1 MREMFVGLELGFLD
15 ISWLFLCLTPMF
27 MLMVMPIAT
36 MLSVFLTFLKMGTD
50 RELLALKASGIS
62 LKDLLPAPIFFSVL
76 CAIATILISMY
87 SINWGMMEFRGTVMN
102 IATTRAKLVLRPGVF
117 NQDLPGLTIFAR
129 QVDPLTGE
137 LEQVMVED
145 RTKEKNSIVIIAPHG
160 SLTTD
165 ELRGEILFNMF
176 NGRLY
181 RTGKGNVS
189 VLGFEQYTVRLS
201 LSELFK
207 DMSLGEI
214 RPKEMSWQELQV
226 LTSQETPE
234 NMPLYLKA
242 KMEIQKRM
250 AFPVACMVLG
260 FFALPLACIFEG
272 VNRQLGIALALVM
285 FFIYYSLTSISM
297 TLVESGT
304 VAPFLGG
311 WITNFVFLFLGIYLF
326 RRALHERT
334 PNIRGK
340 IVKLMAKIKCK
351 IRSTFPGFFSSK
363 NNNTLNPKLNS
374 KSELEQLEAQSKLKS
389 KPDPKL
395 KSKVKSKLEPRTG
408 PKTET
413 TTEATIEAK
422 IKKDEQAL

>member
-1 MREMFVGLELGFLD
+1 MLQRYIFKELLSVFFLTLLSLLALVLIGRGLQLREMFVGLELGFLD
-15 ISWLFLCLTPMF
+15 ISWLFFCLTPMF

-36 MLSVFLTFLKMGTD
+36 MLSVFLTFLKMGSD

-62 LKDLLPAPIFFSVL
+62 LKDLLPAPILFSVL
-76 CAIATILISMY
+76 CAIATIFVSMY
-87 SINWGMMEFRGTVMN
+87 SINWGMMEFRGTVME
-102 IATTRAKLVLRPGVF
+102 IATTRAKLILRPGVF

-129 QVDPLTGE
+129 NVNPLNGD

-145 RTKEKNSIVIIAPHG
+145 RTKEKNSIVIIAPYG

-181 RTGKGNVS
+181 RTSQENIS
-189 VLGFEQYTVRLS
+189 VLGFDQYAVRLS

-214 RPKEMSWQELQV
+214 RPKEMSWQELQT
-226 LTSQETPE
+226 LTSNENPE
-234 NMPLYLKA
+234 DIPLYLKS

-285 FFIYYSLTSISM
+285 FFIYYSFTSISM

-304 VAPFLGG
+304 LAPFVGG
-311 WITNFVFLFLGIYLF
+311 WVTNILFLFLGIYLF
-326 RRALHERT
+326 RRALYERA
-334 PNIRGK
+334 PNLRIKFAKLISK
-340 IVKLMAKIKCK
+340 ITCK
-351 IRSTFPGFFSSK
+351 IRFIFPALFKTKPTSTPCLEVGNKAKKTKQKYTSS
-363 NNNTLNPKLNS
+363 PKS
-374 KSELEQLEAQSKLKS
+374 
-389 KPDPKL
+389 
-395 KSKVKSKLEPRTG
+395 
-408 PKTET
+408 
-413 TTEATIEAK
+413 
-422 IKKDEQAL
+422 KKDEQIR